1 MKKNINKKYLLN
13 NPSYNSEKENA
24 KLLRVTISNSFT
36 KFDFGYSTMW
46 YYINGGWVRIAKDTF
61 IKIKGKDEK
70 LNLIKAD
77 NIPVAPT
84 QHHFKSNK
92 DWLYFSL
99 YFPAI
104 PLEDCTLDLIEKETS
119 SKDVFN
125 YNNIDLKIKNAVET
139 INFIE

>member
-1 MKKNINKKYLLN
+1 MKKSTDKKYLLN

-46 YYINGGWVRIAKDTF
+46 YYISGGWVRIAKDTF

-104 PLEDCTLDLIEKETS
+104 PFEDCTIDLVEMETS

-125 YNNIDLKIKNAVET
+125 YYSIDIKVKNAVET

>member
-1 MKKNINKKYLLN
+1 MKKNTDKKYLLN
-13 NPSYNSEKENA
+13 LPSYNSGKENA
-24 KLLRVTISNSFT
+24 KLLRVTISNSCT

-46 YYINGGWVRIAKDTF
+46 FYINGGWVRIARDTF
-61 IKIKGKDEK
+61 IQIKGKDEK
-70 LNLIKAD
+70 LNLLRAD
-77 NIPVAPT
+77 NIPMAPT

-104 PLEDCTLDLIEKETS
+104 PLQDCTLDLIEMDTS

-125 YNNIDLKIKNAVET
+125 YFNIDLKIKNAVEILNYT
-139 INFIE
+139 E